1 MIQGFENAHQPGM
14 RYVQR
19 SKGKQQV
26 YRRELRITFEEQKEI
41 GGELGM
47 VVGKAA
53 RVE

>member
-1 MIQGFENAHQPGM
+1 MYSE
-14 RYVQR
+14 V
-19 SKGKQQV
+19 KEKQQV

-47 VVGKAA
+47 VVGKAV